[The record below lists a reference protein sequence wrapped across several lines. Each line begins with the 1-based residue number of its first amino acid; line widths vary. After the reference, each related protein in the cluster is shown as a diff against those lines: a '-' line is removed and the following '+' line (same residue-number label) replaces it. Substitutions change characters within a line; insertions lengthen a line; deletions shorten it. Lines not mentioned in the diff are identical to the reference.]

1 MSEDTPPAPSVARGD
16 ARVPGEAAGGAP
28 APMTLSK
35 LRHEIRNHLNAI
47 KLCCALIHR
56 QTSDA
61 GARSTAD
68 EVDRAADRIADLV
81 IHYMS
86 DDEAARLF
94 RKAPT
99 PGRYE
104 Q

>member
-1 MSEDTPPAPSVARGD
+1 MSEDTPPAPPAARGD
-16 ARVPGEAAGGAP
+16 GRTPGEAAADD
-28 APMTLSK
+28 ARAMTLSK

-56 QTSDA
+56 QTRDA
-61 GARSTAD
+61 GARSTAG

-81 IHYMS
+81 IHYMN
-86 DDEAARLF
+86 DDEAPKLLH
-94 RKAPT
+94 KP
-99 PGRYE
+99 PGGGRYD